1 MCILNTIV
9 AMAGECTIRND
20 GLDVPRR
27 IDGIWSIMDDEYGE
41 IASGIVQFISRGM
54 YTLTMFIA

>member
-1 MCILNTIV
+1 
-9 AMAGECTIRND
+9 MAGECTIRND